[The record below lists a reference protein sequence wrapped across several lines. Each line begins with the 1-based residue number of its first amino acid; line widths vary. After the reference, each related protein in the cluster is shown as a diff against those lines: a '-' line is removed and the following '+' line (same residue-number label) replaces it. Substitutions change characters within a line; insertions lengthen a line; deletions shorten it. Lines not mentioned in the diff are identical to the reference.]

1 MAMARRLA
9 VDHTLRLYRNPFKQ
23 LLYLLVSLGFVAV
36 GVWMFSD
43 PKVRADTPRTV
54 IAYLTVGFFGLGV
67 VVFLFSLA
75 RALLV
80 RRPLL
85 QVDAHGW
92 TYDPPLGRNGGHVP
106 WEDIGRVVLFCQH
119 MPSRFRSDRRYFFV
133 LEARHPDQVRHSRVR
148 AFTNRLLPVFSQS
161 LMGFSVNDA
170 FMRTTPEKVERLL
183 QRIQAEFSDEFHRY
197 GIEVIDA
204 IENM

>member
-1 MAMARRLA
+1 

-23 LLYLLVSLGFVAV
+23 LLYLLAGLGFVAV
-36 GVWMFSD
+36 GVLMLSD
-43 PKVRADTPRTV
+43 PTVRADASRSG

-67 VVFLFSLA
+67 VVSLYSLA
-75 RALLV
+75 RDLVV

-92 TYDPPLGRNGGHVP
+92 TYDPPLGRNGGQVS

-119 MPSRFRSDRRYFFV
+119 LASRFRTNRRYFFI
-133 LEARHPDQVRHSRVR
+133 LEARHPDQLRQSRVR
-148 AFTNRLLPVFSQS
+148 AFTHRLFPAFSQS

-183 QRIQAEFSDEFHRY
+183 QHIQAEFSEEFHRY
-197 GIEVIDA
+197 GIEVADT
-204 IENM
+204 IENR